1 MTLFGQPRT
10 FRYHVAGG
18 PIAGPGDTGSEG
30 TGSDRLRVEADGH
43 RLEGRILD
51 LPYRKGGLVVT
62 QGQLAGADHIDIF
75 LTVDGQTVK

>member
-10 FRYHVAGG
+10 IRYHVAGG